1 MSNIEIKKIV
11 KSIETSDGAGVKLK
25 RSIGTPEADYIDPF
39 LMLDEFGSENKDDYV
54 AGFPPHPHRGIET
67 VTYMLKGK
75 FEHEDSTGAKG
86 TMSSGDV
93 QWMKTGRG
101 IIHSEMPAMSDG
113 QLLGFQLWINMP
125 AKLKKNKPEYIYIKD
140 KELGTYSDDEKVVKV
155 IAGKFKD
162 IEGPE
167 KNHNVEPIYFHIVLK
182 NEKEF
187 SCEVPE
193 AHNSFIYLLKGQ
205 IKVGKINHE
214 KTNDSNLIL
223 LKQGKN
229 LQIKAERESEF
240 LFIAGKPIGEPI
252 ARGGPFVMNTKA
264 EIIEAINDY
273 QNGSFAKY

>member
-86 TMSSGDV
+86 IMSSGDV

-125 AKLKKNKPEYIYIKD
+125 AKLKKNKHEYIYIKN

-155 IAGKFKD
+155 ISGKFKD
-162 IEGPE
+162 VEGPE

-182 NEKEF
+182 NGKEF
-187 SCEVPE
+187 SCSVPE
-193 AHNSFIYLLKGQ
+193 GHNSFIYLLKGQ
-205 IKVGKINHE
+205 IKVGKDNHE
-214 KTNDSNLIL
+214 KTTDSNLIL
-223 LKQGKN
+223 LTPGKS
-229 LQIKAERESEF
+229 LQIKAEKESEF

-273 QNGSFAKY
+273 QNGTFAKY

>member
-113 QLLGFQLWINMP
+113 RLLGFQLWINMP
-125 AKLKKNKPEYIYIKD
+125 AKLKKNKPEYIYIKN
-140 KELGTYSDDEKVVKV
+140 KELGTYSDDDKVVKV

-187 SCEVPE
+187 SCEVPKG
-193 AHNSFIYLLKGQ
+193 HNSFIYLLKGQ

-223 LKQGKN
+223 LKQGKS

>member
-86 TMSSGDV
+86 IMSSGDV

-125 AKLKKNKPEYIYIKD
+125 AKLKKNKPEYIYIKN

-162 IEGPE
+162 VEGPE

-182 NEKEF
+182 NGKEF
-187 SCEVPE
+187 SCSVPE
-193 AHNSFIYLLKGQ
+193 GHNSFIYLLKGQ
-205 IKVGKINHE
+205 IKVGKDNHE
-214 KTNDSNLIL
+214 KTTDSNLIL
-223 LKQGKN
+223 LTPGKS
-229 LQIKAERESEF
+229 LQIKAEKESEF

-273 QNGSFAKY
+273 QNGTFAKY

>member
-86 TMSSGDV
+86 IMSSGDV

-125 AKLKKNKPEYIYIKD
+125 AKLKKNKPEYIYIKN

-155 IAGKFKD
+155 IAGKYKD
-162 IEGPE
+162 VEGPE

-182 NEKEF
+182 NGKEF

-193 AHNSFIYLLKGQ
+193 GHNSFIYLLKGQ
-205 IKVGKINHE
+205 IKVGETNHE
-214 KTNDSNLIL
+214 KTNYSNLIL

-229 LQIKAERESEF
+229 LQVKAEKESEF

-273 QNGSFAKY
+273 QNGNFAKY